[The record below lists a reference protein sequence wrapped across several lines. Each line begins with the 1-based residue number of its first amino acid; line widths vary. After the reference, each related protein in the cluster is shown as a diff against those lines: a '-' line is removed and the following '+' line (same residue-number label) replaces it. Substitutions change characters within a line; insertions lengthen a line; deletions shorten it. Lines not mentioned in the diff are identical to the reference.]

1 MHRRVVAIVFNATFN
16 NISAIPWR
24 CGYVLGVKTNRT
36 LFYSDSIY
44 AIKCMYNTDIETR

>member
-1 MHRRVVAIVFNATFN
+1 MHRRVVAIVFNATYN
-16 NISAIPWR
+16 NMLAISWR

-36 LFYSDSIY
+36 SDSIY